1 MSGTI
6 ADLLQQAAGV
16 RLDQSQNQKDF
27 DANLWRVDGAD
38 SWKLERM
45 QSYSEAG
52 FPGGKPSWP
61 GTGIRRC
68 SCTKR
73 NGQV

>member
-6 ADLLQQAAGV
+6 ADLLGHADTV
-16 RLDQSQNQKDF
+16 RLDQSQYQKDF
-27 DANLWRVDGAD
+27 NANLWRVDGAD

-52 FPGGKPSWP
+52 FPSWE
-61 GTGIRRC
+61 GVHSRGLA
-68 SCTKR
+68 
-73 NGQV
+73 